1 MNKLHYRKEMVGVA
15 FVNVI
20 DWAVSWASVHHSL
33 LGSLIAM
40 QLWSIT

>member
-1 MNKLHYRKEMVGVA
+1 MVGVA

-20 DWAVSWASVHHSL
+20 DWTVSWASVHNAL